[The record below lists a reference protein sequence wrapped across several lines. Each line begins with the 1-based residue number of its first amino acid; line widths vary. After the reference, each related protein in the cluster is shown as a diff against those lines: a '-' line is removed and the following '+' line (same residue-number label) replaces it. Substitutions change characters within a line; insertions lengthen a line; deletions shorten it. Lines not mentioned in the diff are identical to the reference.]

1 MAQVTTP
8 MDTRLPV
15 YTATILITPMLARL
29 MATMDL
35 TGLLAACSLG
45 LGRGF
50 MAFTGIP
57 TGVVAGIGA
66 AAVIGEVTQ
75 VGAAT
80 ATGAATALGVATAG
94 FKAVT
99 DSEAAMA
106 FKVEAG
112 FTEVEAD
119 STVEVEAGFTEVE
132 AADSV
137 AAVEAAFTAA
147 EAADSTAVEV
157 MAAAT
162 DN

>member
-57 TGVVAGIGA
+57 TGVVTGIGA

-106 FKVEAG
+106 LM
-112 FTEVEAD
+112 VEAD
-119 STVEVEAGFTEVE
+119 STVAVVAGFT
-132 AADSV
+132 
-137 AAVEAAFTAA
+137 AVEADSTVAVVAGFTAV
-147 EAADSTAVEV
+147 EAVDSTAVAGDSMVVVAV